1 MKLFITLILSIT
13 VIWPAAKQSGSTLT
27 VQIDGLKNKNGYIA
41 VALYDQYGDFP
52 EGEGVQ
58 TKYVEVDGSSME
70 VVFQNIAPGD
80 YAVAVLHDENGN
92 EEMDYNEYQMPLEG
106 FVFSNN
112 AVGQSG
118 PPSFGEASFT
128 VSEDKVIT
136 LDLVYLIR

>member
-1 MKLFITLILSIT
+1 MKHFITHILSIT
-13 VIWPAAKQSGSTLT
+13 MIWPAAKQSDITLT

-80 YAVAVLHDENGN
+80 YAVALLHDENGN

-106 FVFSNN
+106 FAFSNN
-112 AVGQSG
+112 AVAQSG

-136 LDLVYLIR
+136 LDMVYLIR